1 MWRSYI
7 EREIQVFWKG
17 DVMGR
22 NIFTKV
28 KVRYYFELVLPAVLT
43 LIYGYIMWRKVL
55 SPLYLEPIPNCVL
68 LFVLFGSMMLLYSL
82 LCGTIE
88 ILLKR
93 IRPDNHL
100 LSWKYM
106 LLYSLIAALI
116 VGVLAGVLEII
127 YEIQF
132 KGDVLREPDE
142 LVYVID
148 DSGSMYG
155 NDPKNYRLSSVSE
168 INNNLRNGARVGLVR
183 FDDKILF
190 NSSIQELDAKYK
202 NYINGNL
209 NVISGGGT
217 DIDIALKRAVKMYQD
232 EDVGLRGSNSKI
244 LLLTD
249 GMSNTPVDESYI
261 LSECNKLG
269 VNIDVISLGS
279 KTDSGFIR
287 RITKGSG
294 GHICKVPSDYYINAA
309 YKILIGERVNRCL
322 LVPVILVDNHR
333 VLLGIMQFVF
343 LSLIGMAMHL
353 LVTYMFMYKPY
364 INRQLKH
371 FWKLVFIASLG
382 MVVSDSSFFWIFV
395 MIALFLVPLFD
406 GRVIKKKRQF
416 KKIKL
421 PRLQLFKEK
430 EDTEMVDQG
439 LYLDSGFGVGD
450 GIGVDDGYFL

>member
-1 MWRSYI
+1 
-7 EREIQVFWKG
+7 
-17 DVMGR
+17 MGR
-22 NIFTKV
+22 NLFTKV
-28 KVRYYFELVLPAVLT
+28 KVRYYFELALPAVLT
-43 LIYGYIMWRKVL
+43 LIYGYMMWRNVL

-68 LFVLFGSMMLLYSL
+68 LFVLFGSMMLMYSL

-132 KGDVLREPDE
+132 KGDVLRKPDE

-155 NDPKNYRLSSVSE
+155 NDPQNYRLSSVSE

-190 NSSIQELDAKYK
+190 DSSIQEMDAKYK

-217 DIDIALKRAVKMYQD
+217 DIDIALKRAVMMYQ
-232 EDVGLRGSNSKI
+232 EEEAGVRGGNSKI

-249 GMSNTPVDESYI
+249 GMSNIPV
-261 LSECNKLG
+261 ECNKLG
-269 VNIDVISLGS
+269 VSIDVISLGS

-322 LVPVILVDNHR
+322 LVPVILVDDHR
-333 VLLGIMQFVF
+333 VLLGIMQFIF
-343 LSLIGMAMHL
+343 LSLIGIAMHL

-371 FWKLVFIASLG
+371 FWKLVLIASLG
-382 MVVSDSSFFWIFV
+382 MVISDSSFFWIFI
-395 MIALFLVPLFD
+395 MIALFLIPLFD

-416 KKIKL
+416 KL
-421 PRLQLFKEK
+421 PRLQLFKER
-430 EDTEMVDQG
+430 EDTGMVDQG
-439 LYLDSGFGVGD
+439 LYFDSGFD
-450 GIGVDDGYFL
+450 VDDGIEVSDGFYL